1 MNWLFL
7 LGFLVVPALAYWR
20 MRSVSWLVIAT
31 AGSVGI
37 FGSIIAFAHDRGHSF
52 TQVQLQ
58 LILLVSLL
66 AVLIVT
72 FIWPTRPVTRGFK
85 RQFLTIWLPIF
96 VLGVLLFVITT
107 FLTEEIAFLRPV
119 GYLIG
124 HGDAED
130 NAKWLDFT
138 AQWAAGGSI
147 SQGVPLGG
155 PLQLV
160 LTFVGTLMG
169 AASQI
174 LLGGVNQVAVAANT
188 VIFTQFFLAVAA
200 PLALAPLAEA
210 RFNGRSI
217 PAPFI
222 WVGGLVTTVAALVVI
237 NHGHLTLQ
245 FTFLAI
251 GLWSAVYLSEIAIP
265 RAKLIASLA
274 AAAAVS
280 VWLPLNGLAVVI
292 LVGWF
297 VVFARDAV
305 RKGFGQLDWI
315 GVGLWAVVT
324 VGLFQPI
331 ASSLNFVFGTEVL
344 VSAGTAG
351 SVIAAGVLIPGA
363 AVFLGLTESGLFS
376 AGGGTEAVTP
386 LLGLLAIVAV
396 IVAGAFLNSGDA
408 KDQARL
414 YVRFAPLGAITFFAF
429 AIYLLDFWVTGS
441 GPNYGSQKFTFM
453 VVIVAITTTLPLALM
468 LLDPSARNKMSALR
482 WIGVASVL
490 FLLTLDS
497 ILPRAVANTRPDNWS
512 PPTPFNNSGAY
523 WFPAEVNGTAVQPIS
538 GNPVACVY
546 LPNGAIAPSAIVPSG
561 LSDAQRVYSCTRQLA
576 GLSGVDSAAQP
587 VVDWLR
593 KEWLNNTAG
602 WEQEYVGLT
611 QLPDF
616 VLDRPVILLDEGSN
630 VIGIETMRA
639 LLERYKPASVG

>member
-1 MNWLFL
+1 
-7 LGFLVVPALAYWR
+7 
-20 MRSVSWLVIAT
+20 
-31 AGSVGI
+31 
-37 FGSIIAFAHDRGHSF
+37 
-52 TQVQLQ
+52 
-58 LILLVSLL
+58 
-66 AVLIVT
+66 
-72 FIWPTRPVTRGFK
+72 
-85 RQFLTIWLPIF
+85 
-96 VLGVLLFVITT
+96 
-107 FLTEEIAFLRPV
+107 
-119 GYLIG
+119 
-124 HGDAED
+124 
-130 NAKWLDFT
+130 
-138 AQWAAGGSI
+138 
-147 SQGVPLGG
+147 
-155 PLQLV
+155 
-160 LTFVGTLMG
+160 
-169 AASQI
+169 
-174 LLGGVNQVAVAANT
+174 
-188 VIFTQFFLAVAA
+188 
-200 PLALAPLAEA
+200 
-210 RFNGRSI
+210 
-217 PAPFI
+217 
-222 WVGGLVTTVAALVVI
+222 
-237 NHGHLTLQ
+237 
-245 FTFLAI
+245 
-251 GLWSAVYLSEIAIP
+251 
-265 RAKLIASLA
+265 
-274 AAAAVS
+274 
-280 VWLPLNGLAVVI
+280 
-292 LVGWF
+292 
-297 VVFARDAV
+297 VFARDAV
-305 RKGFGQLDWI
+305 RKGIGQLDWI

-331 ASSLNFVFGTEVL
+331 ASSLNFVFGTQVL

-396 IVAGAFLNSGDA
+396 IAAGVFLNSGDA
-408 KDQARL
+408 KDQPRL

-453 VVIVAITTTLPLALM
+453 VVVVAITTTLPLGLT

-546 LPNGAIAPSAIVPSG
+546 LPNGAIAPSAIIPSG

-630 VIGIETMRA
+630 VTGIETMRA

>member
-1 MNWLFL
+1 VNWLFL
-7 LGFLVVPALAYWR
+7 LGFLVIPALAYWR

-37 FGSIIAFAHDRGHSF
+37 FGSIIGFAHDRGHAF

-58 LILLVSLL
+58 LVLIVSLL

-85 RQFLTIWLPIF
+85 RQFLTIWLPI
-96 VLGVLLFVITT
+96 LILAVLLFVITT

-138 AQWAAGGSI
+138 AQWAAGGAI

-160 LTFVGTLMG
+160 LTFVGTLMTV
-169 AASQI
+169 ASQI

-188 VIFTQFFLAVAA
+188 VIYAQFFLAIAA

-210 RFNGRSI
+210 RFKGRSI

-251 GLWSAVYLSEIAIP
+251 GLWSAIYLSEIGIP

-292 LVGWF
+292 LVGWL
-297 VVFARDAV
+297 VVFARDLM

-315 GVGLWAVVT
+315 GVGLWAVVSIA
-324 VGLFQPI
+324 LFQPI

-351 SVIAAGVLIPGA
+351 GVIAAGVLIPSA
-363 AVFLGLTESGLFS
+363 AMFLGLSESGLFS

-396 IVAGAFLNSGDA
+396 ITAGVFLNSGSA
-408 KDQARL
+408 KDRARL
-414 YVRFAPLGAITFFAF
+414 YVRFAPLGALTFFAL
-429 AIYLLDFWVTGS
+429 AIYLLGFWVTGS

-453 VVIVAITTTLPLALM
+453 VVIVAITTTLPLGLM
-468 LLDPSARNKMSALR
+468 LLDPSAKSQMSVLR

-497 ILPRAVANTRPDNWS
+497 ILPRAIANIRPDNWS
-512 PPTPFNNSGAY
+512 PPIPFNNSGAY
-523 WFPAEVNGTAVQPIS
+523 WFPAEVNGTADQSIS

-546 LPNGAIAPSAIVPSG
+546 LPNGATAPSGIIPSG

-593 KEWLNNTAG
+593 KEWLENTPR

-630 VIGIETMRA
+630 VNGIESLRV
-639 LLERYKPASVG
+639 LLERYKPANIG

>member
-1 MNWLFL
+1 
-7 LGFLVVPALAYWR
+7 
-20 MRSVSWLVIAT
+20 
-31 AGSVGI
+31 
-37 FGSIIAFAHDRGHSF
+37 
-52 TQVQLQ
+52 
-58 LILLVSLL
+58 
-66 AVLIVT
+66 
-72 FIWPTRPVTRGFK
+72 
-85 RQFLTIWLPIF
+85 
-96 VLGVLLFVITT
+96 
-107 FLTEEIAFLRPV
+107 
-119 GYLIG
+119 
-124 HGDAED
+124 
-130 NAKWLDFT
+130 
-138 AQWAAGGSI
+138 
-147 SQGVPLGG
+147 
-155 PLQLV
+155 
-160 LTFVGTLMG
+160 
-169 AASQI
+169 
-174 LLGGVNQVAVAANT
+174 
-188 VIFTQFFLAVAA
+188 
-200 PLALAPLAEA
+200 
-210 RFNGRSI
+210 
-217 PAPFI
+217 
-222 WVGGLVTTVAALVVI
+222 
-237 NHGHLTLQ
+237 
-245 FTFLAI
+245 
-251 GLWSAVYLSEIAIP
+251 
-265 RAKLIASLA
+265 
-274 AAAAVS
+274 
-280 VWLPLNGLAVVI
+280 VI

-305 RKGFGQLDWI
+305 RKGIGQLDWI

-324 VGLFQPI
+324 GGLFQPI

-351 SVIAAGVLIPGA
+351 SVIAAGVLIPDA

-408 KDQARL
+408 RDQARL

-453 VVIVAITTTLPLALM
+453 VVIVAITTTLPLGLM

-482 WIGVASVL
+482 WIGVVSVL

-523 WFPAEVNGTAVQPIS
+523 WFPAEVNGTADQPIS

-546 LPNGAIAPSAIVPSG
+546 LPNGAIAPSAIIPSG